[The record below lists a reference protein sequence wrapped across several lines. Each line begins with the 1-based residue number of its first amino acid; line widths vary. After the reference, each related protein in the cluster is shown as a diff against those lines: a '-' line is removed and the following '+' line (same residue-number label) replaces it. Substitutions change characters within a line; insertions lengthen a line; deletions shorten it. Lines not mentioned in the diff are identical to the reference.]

1 MLNPYY
7 MQIFITDQYT
17 KQDPFLIIN
26 DERVLYQ
33 CTKVLRYK
41 VGDEIIIQSKGQ
53 RFTTSIDSLD
63 KKSMK
68 VKILMEESQPKES
81 GNETTLTV
89 AMTNKWDKMELI
101 CQKASE
107 IGIQKIL
114 IRTSK
119 RSVIQD
125 LSENKIGRINLIC
138 VEAAEQSHNRS
149 VPKIEIVK
157 KINDIPKG
165 YLSYQDGTSHAELQK
180 NNEDLNNIIVGPEGG
195 FEPTELKYF
204 QENGYTSI
212 KLGESIL
219 RTESAAIIGAWWLKN
234 KTR

>member
-1 MLNPYY
+1 
-7 MQIFITDQYT
+7 MQIFITDQFT
-17 KQDPFLIIN
+17 KQDRFLTIT

-33 CTKVLRYK
+33 CTKVLRYTE
-41 VGDEIIIQSKGQ
+41 GDEIIIQSKGQ
-53 RFTTSIDSLD
+53 RFTTSIDSRD

-68 VKILMEESQPKES
+68 VKILMEESQPKKS
-81 GNETTLTV
+81 GDDTTLTV
-89 AMTNKWDKMELI
+89 AMTNKRDKMELI

-107 IGIQKIL
+107 IGIGKIL
-114 IRTSK
+114 IRISK

-125 LSENKIGRINLIC
+125 LSENKISRINLIC

-149 VPKIEIVK
+149 VPQIQTVK

-165 YLSYQDGTSHAELQK
+165 YLAYQDGAFHSEFQK

-204 QENGYTSI
+204 QENDYPSI